1 MLRLSRAHTNVT
13 HVGRWMRT
21 YTPHISALGLRM
33 HRSSM
38 QHGWRAAAAA
48 TAALWKIWVIR
59 KRLQGRVG
67 EVRAVSFTS
76 SKIMRAR

>member
-1 MLRLSRAHTNVT
+1 
-13 HVGRWMRT
+13 
-21 YTPHISALGLRM
+21 M

-59 KRLQGRVG
+59 KRLQGRAE
-67 EVRAVSFTS
+67 EVLRFVSLIKNHAGKMS
-76 SKIMRAR
+76 EIADHPLSRDVL